1 MAANALVTITGSF
14 QGLPTGSRSLGPITL
29 NSATAN
35 GQVTEVVLQSGANT
49 ITVPATPATSGCI
62 IALPATN
69 TAVVTLKG
77 VSGDTGIAIGK
88 TTTTVLNWDP
98 AAAPSSFVLNSA
110 STQTGLATEVTF
122 F

>member
-14 QGLPTGSRSLGPITL
+14 QGLPTGSRVLGPITL

-35 GQVTEVVLQSGANT
+35 GSVTEIVLQSGANT

-62 IALPATN
+62 IVLPSTN
-69 TAVVTLKG
+69 TSVVTLKG
-77 VSGDTGIAIGK
+77 ISGDTGIAIGK

-98 AAAPSSFVLNSA
+98 TAAPASFVLNSA
-110 STQTGLATEVTF
+110 ATQTGLATEITF